1 MDILSLCALCIL
13 FAAAILP
20 SIYRDLSQYTY
31 SYASQ
36 PQSQYYFLCSQPQS
50 QYFFLCS
57 QPQSQYF
64 FLLIAASRIT
74 RITFTTRIPIAATIP
89 T

>member
-13 FAAAILP
+13 FAAAILS
-20 SIYRDLSQYTY
+20 SIHRNLSQYTY

-36 PQSQYYFLCSQPQS
+36 PQSQYY
-50 QYFFLCS
+50 FLCS

-74 RITFTTRIPIAATIP
+74 RITFTTRIPIAITIP

>member
-20 SIYRDLSQYTY
+20 SIYRNLSQYTY

-50 QYFFLCS
+50 QYFFL
-57 QPQSQYF
+57 
-64 FLLIAASRIT
+64 LIPASRIT
-74 RITFTTRIPIAATIP
+74 RITFTTRIPTAATIP

>member
-1 MDILSLCALCIL
+1 MDILSLCALCLL

-20 SIYRDLSQYTY
+20 SIYRNLSQYTY

-50 QYFFLCS
+50 QYV
-57 QPQSQYF
+57 
-64 FLLIAASRIT
+64 FLLIPASRIT

>member
-1 MDILSLCALCIL
+1 MDILSLCALCIR

-20 SIYRDLSQYTY
+20 SIHRNLSQYTY
-31 SYASQ
+31 SYA
-36 PQSQYYFLCSQPQS
+36 SQPQS

>member
-1 MDILSLCALCIL
+1 MNILSLCAFCIL
-13 FAAAILP
+13 FAVAILP
-20 SIYRDLSQYTY
+20 SIHRTLIQYTY

-50 QYFFLCS
+50 QYFFL
-57 QPQSQYF
+57 
-64 FLLIAASRIT
+64 LIPASRIT
-74 RITFTTRIPIAATIP
+74 RITFTTRIPTAATIP

>member
-1 MDILSLCALCIL
+1 MDILSLCAFCIL
-13 FAAAILP
+13 FAVAILP
-20 SIYRDLSQYTY
+20 SIHRTLIQYTY

-36 PQSQYYFLCSQPQS
+36 PQSQYY
-50 QYFFLCS
+50 FLCS

-74 RITFTTRIPIAATIP
+74 RITFTTRIPTAATIP

>member
-1 MDILSLCALCIL
+1 MDILSLCAFCIL
-13 FAAAILP
+13 FAVAILP
-20 SIYRDLSQYTY
+20 SIHRTLIQYTY

-50 QYFFLCS
+50 QYFFL
-57 QPQSQYF
+57 
-64 FLLIAASRIT
+64 LIPASRIT

>member
-13 FAAAILP
+13 FAAAILS
-20 SIYRDLSQYTY
+20 SIHRNLSQYTY

-50 QYFFLCS
+50 QYFFL
-57 QPQSQYF
+57 
-64 FLLIAASRIT
+64 LIPASRIT

>member
-1 MDILSLCALCIL
+1 MNILSLCALCIL

-20 SIYRDLSQYTY
+20 SIHRNLSQYTY
-31 SYASQ
+31 SYA
-36 PQSQYYFLCSQPQS
+36 SQPQS

>member
-1 MDILSLCALCIL
+1 MVILSPVL
-13 FAAAILP
+13 FASCSQSRYFLL
-20 SIYRDLSQYTY
+20 YHRNLSQYTY

-36 PQSQYYFLCSQPQS
+36 PQSQYY
-50 QYFFLCS
+50 FLCS

>member
-1 MDILSLCALCIL
+1 MDILSLCALCLL

-20 SIYRDLSQYTY
+20 SIHRNLSQYTY
-31 SYASQ
+31 SYA
-36 PQSQYYFLCSQPQS
+36 SQPQS

>member
-20 SIYRDLSQYTY
+20 SIHRNLSQYTY
-31 SYASQ
+31 SYA
-36 PQSQYYFLCSQPQS
+36 SQPQS

>member
-20 SIYRDLSQYTY
+20 SIHRNLSQYTY

-50 QYFFLCS
+50 QYFFL
-57 QPQSQYF
+57 
-64 FLLIAASRIT
+64 LIAASRIT
-74 RITFTTRIPIAATIP
+74 RSTFTTRIPIAATIP

>member
-1 MDILSLCALCIL
+1 MNILSLCALCIL

-20 SIYRDLSQYTY
+20 SIYRNLSQYTY
-31 SYASQ
+31 SYA
-36 PQSQYYFLCSQPQS
+36 SQPQS

>member
-13 FAAAILP
+13 FAAAILS
-20 SIYRDLSQYTY
+20 SIHRNLSQYTY

-36 PQSQYYFLCSQPQS
+36 PQSQYY
-50 QYFFLCS
+50 FLCS

>member
-1 MDILSLCALCIL
+1 MDILSLCAFCIL
-13 FAAAILP
+13 FAVAILP
-20 SIYRDLSQYTY
+20 SIHRTLIQYTY

-36 PQSQYYFLCSQPQS
+36 PQSQYY
-50 QYFFLCS
+50 FLCS

>member
-13 FAAAILP
+13 FAAAILS
-20 SIYRDLSQYTY
+20 SIHRNLSQYTY
-31 SYASQ
+31 SYA
-36 PQSQYYFLCSQPQS
+36 SQPQS

>member
-20 SIYRDLSQYTY
+20 SIYRNLSKYTY

-36 PQSQYYFLCSQPQS
+36 PQSQYY
-50 QYFFLCS
+50 FLCS

>member
-13 FAAAILP
+13 FAAAILS
-20 SIYRDLSQYTY
+20 SIHRNLSQYTY
-31 SYASQ
+31 SYA
-36 PQSQYYFLCSQPQS
+36 
-50 QYFFLCS
+50 S

>member
-1 MDILSLCALCIL
+1 MDILSLCAFCIL
-13 FAAAILP
+13 FAVAILP
-20 SIYRDLSQYTY
+20 SIHRTLIQYTY

-50 QYFFLCS
+50 QYFFL
-57 QPQSQYF
+57 
-64 FLLIAASRIT
+64 LIPASRIT
-74 RITFTTRIPIAATIP
+74 RITFTTRLPIAATIP

>member
-20 SIYRDLSQYTY
+20 SIHRNLSQYTY
-31 SYASQ
+31 SYT
-36 PQSQYYFLCSQPQS
+36 SQPQS

>member
-20 SIYRDLSQYTY
+20 SIYRNLSQYTY

-50 QYFFLCS
+50 QYFFL
-57 QPQSQYF
+57 
-64 FLLIAASRIT
+64 LIPASRIT

>member
-1 MDILSLCALCIL
+1 MDILSLCALCLL

-20 SIYRDLSQYTY
+20 SIYRNLSQYTY

-50 QYFFLCS
+50 QYV
-57 QPQSQYF
+57 
-64 FLLIAASRIT
+64 FLLIPASRIT
-74 RITFTTRIPIAATIP
+74 RITFTTRIPTAATIP

>member
-1 MDILSLCALCIL
+1 MNILSLCALCIL

-20 SIYRDLSQYTY
+20 SIYRNFSQYTY
-31 SYASQ
+31 SYA
-36 PQSQYYFLCSQPQS
+36 SQPQS

>member
-20 SIYRDLSQYTY
+20 SIYRNLSQYTY

-36 PQSQYYFLCSQPQS
+36 PQSQYY
-50 QYFFLCS
+50 FLCS

>member
-1 MDILSLCALCIL
+1 MDILSPCALCIL

-20 SIYRDLSQYTY
+20 SIHRNLSQYTY

-36 PQSQYYFLCSQPQS
+36 PQPQ
-50 QYFFLCS
+50 C
-57 QPQSQYF
+57 F

>member
-1 MDILSLCALCIL
+1 MDILSLCALCLL

-20 SIYRDLSQYTY
+20 SIYRNLSQYTY

-50 QYFFLCS
+50 QYFFL
-57 QPQSQYF
+57 
-64 FLLIAASRIT
+64 LIPASRIT

>member
-20 SIYRDLSQYTY
+20 SIYRNLSQYTY

-50 QYFFLCS
+50 QYV
-57 QPQSQYF
+57 
-64 FLLIAASRIT
+64 FLLIPASRIT

>member
-20 SIYRDLSQYTY
+20 SNHRNLSQYTY

-36 PQSQYYFLCSQPQS
+36 PQSQYY
-50 QYFFLCS
+50 FLCS

>member
-20 SIYRDLSQYTY
+20 SIYRNLSQYTY

-50 QYFFLCS
+50 QYFFL
-57 QPQSQYF
+57 F
-64 FLLIAASRIT
+64 IAASRIT

>member
-20 SIYRDLSQYTY
+20 SIHRNLSQYTY

-36 PQSQYYFLCSQPQS
+36 PQSQYY
-50 QYFFLCS
+50 FLCS

>member
-20 SIYRDLSQYTY
+20 SIYRNLSQYTY
-31 SYASQ
+31 SYA
-36 PQSQYYFLCSQPQS
+36 SQPQS

>member
-1 MDILSLCALCIL
+1 MDILSPVL
-13 FAAAILP
+13 FASCSQSRYFLLFIAISVNIP
-20 SIYRDLSQYTY
+20 IPMPQP
-31 SYASQ
+31 Q
-36 PQSQYYFLCSQPQS
+36 PQSQFY
-50 QYFFLCS
+50 FLCS

-64 FLLIAASRIT
+64 FLLIPASRIT

>member
-20 SIYRDLSQYTY
+20 SIYRNLSQYTY

-36 PQSQYYFLCSQPQS
+36 PQSQYYFLCSQPQ
-50 QYFFLCS
+50 L
-57 QPQSQYF
+57 QYF

>member
-1 MDILSLCALCIL
+1 MDILSPVL
-13 FAAAILP
+13 FASCSQSRYFLLFIAISVNIP
-20 SIYRDLSQYTY
+20 IPIPMP
-31 SYASQ
+31 Q
-36 PQSQYYFLCSQPQS
+36 PQSQFY
-50 QYFFLCS
+50 FLCS

-64 FLLIAASRIT
+64 FLLIPASRIT

>member
-1 MDILSLCALCIL
+1 MDILSLCAFCIL
-13 FAAAILP
+13 FAVAILP
-20 SIYRDLSQYTY
+20 SIHRTLIQYTY

-50 QYFFLCS
+50 QYFFL
-57 QPQSQYF
+57 
-64 FLLIAASRIT
+64 LIPASRIT
-74 RITFTTRIPIAATIP
+74 RITFTTRIPTAATIP

>member
-1 MDILSLCALCIL
+1 MDILSLCAFCIL
-13 FAAAILP
+13 FAVAILP
-20 SIYRDLSQYTY
+20 SILPSIHRTLIQYTY

-50 QYFFLCS
+50 QYFFL
-57 QPQSQYF
+57 
-64 FLLIAASRIT
+64 LIPASRIT
-74 RITFTTRIPIAATIP
+74 RITFTTRIPTAATIP